1 MAAEFLYRRNVV
13 LETLR
18 ASRRDLRRLLLA
30 DDADLQ
36 ALKDVLTEAERK
48 HVRIEKRPSKEL
60 NQLSHGD
67 NHQGAVLEVGIY
79 PYAEFDEPFQ
89 YAEANG
95 ETPLLLIL
103 DQVQDPANVGR
114 LLRTAEACGVHGVYL
129 PDKGSGEI
137 TPAVVTASMGASE
150 HMRVV
155 RVGNLA
161 QTIDIFKRMEIW
173 IGGLDLS
180 ANSQKFGQVDLNRP
194 LGIVVGNEG
203 SGIRRLVRDKC
214 DFLIRLPMRGNVQS
228 LNAAIAGSIVMYA
241 AWQAR
246 GFKNSQ

>member
-1 MAAEFLYRRNVV
+1 MADFLYRRNVV

-18 ASRRDLRRLLLA
+18 AGRRDLRRLLVA
-30 DDADLQ
+30 EDADRQ
-36 ALKDVLTEAERK
+36 ALKDVLAEAERR
-48 HVRIEKRPSKEL
+48 HIRTEKRPTKEL

-67 NHQGAVLEVGIY
+67 NHQGVALEVGAY
-79 PYAEFDEPFQ
+79 PYAEFDEPFEL
-89 YAEANG
+89 AEAVG
-95 ETPLLLIL
+95 ETPLLLLL

-114 LLRTAEACGVHGVYL
+114 LLRTAEACGVHGVFL

-155 RVGNLA
+155 RVSNLA
-161 QTIDIFKRMEIW
+161 QTIDLLKHSDIW

-180 ANSQKFGQVDLNRP
+180 PTAQSFGQVDLNRP

-203 SGIRRLVRDKC
+203 TGLRRLVRDKC
-214 DFLIRLPMRGNVQS
+214 DFLLRLPMRGHVQS
-228 LNAAIAGSIVMYA
+228 LNAAIAGSIVLYA

-246 GFKNSQ
+246 GFKNCA